1 VDALTERG
9 RVILRFAGGVVLMLL
24 IVGLSLK
31 IASTLFVGTED
42 PDEVPELDPAQVG
55 DVVEETVK
63 VRALEPV
70 RLKVEVDTEVAFSGT
85 LCTGAPPGCATDT
98 LRFGPAEEISVE
110 LADLKAARVTFQGRL
125 VEPLGN
131 VSQPRRLV
139 FVDDAAP

>member
-1 VDALTERG
+1 MDALTERG

-31 IASTLFVGTED
+31 IASTLFVATQD
-42 PDEVPELDPAQVG
+42 PDQAVEPALSEPGEL
-55 DVVEETVK
+55 VEETVK

-85 LCTGAPPGCATDT
+85 LCTGAPPGCPTDT

-110 LADLKAARVTFQGRL
+110 LTDLKAARVTFQGRL